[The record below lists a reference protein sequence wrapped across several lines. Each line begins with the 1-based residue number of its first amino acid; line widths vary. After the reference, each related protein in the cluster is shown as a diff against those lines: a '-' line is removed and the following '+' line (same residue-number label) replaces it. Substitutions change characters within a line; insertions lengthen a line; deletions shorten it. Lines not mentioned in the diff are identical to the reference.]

1 MLRLIAAAV
10 ALVLAAAAPLPD
22 GPETAGYPAPA
33 PTATA
38 TATATPAPAPRLREC
53 VRFEDAPGSVETCV
67 AWAAWQDDLP
77 IPTPAVWPQA
87 YP

>member
-77 IPTPAVWPQA
+77 IPTPAAWPQA

>member
-10 ALVLAAAAPLPD
+10 ALVLAAAAPLPEKS
-22 GPETAGYPAPA
+22 ETAGYPAPA

-77 IPTPAVWPQA
+77 IPTPAAWPQA

>member
-10 ALVLAAAAPLPD
+10 ALVLAAAAPLPE

-77 IPTPAVWPQA
+77 IPTPAAWPQA

>member
-38 TATATPAPAPRLREC
+38 TAIPAPAPRLREC

-77 IPTPAVWPQA
+77 IPTPAAWPQA